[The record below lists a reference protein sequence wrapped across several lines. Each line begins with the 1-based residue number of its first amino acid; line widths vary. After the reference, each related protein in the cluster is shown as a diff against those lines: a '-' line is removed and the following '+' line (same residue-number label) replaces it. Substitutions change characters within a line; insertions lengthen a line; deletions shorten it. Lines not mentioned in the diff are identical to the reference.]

1 MKILVQIMKWKKKE
15 EQYYN
20 YQQCVNV
27 WVVKL
32 DIEAVIFSLIIW
44 QGSLEVNPSLWLAL
58 SWSGFCLPDHFHRD
72 GHKPCIFW
80 FSKAGKSKFAAKT
93 SAI

>member
-1 MKILVQIMKWKKKE
+1 MILVQIMKWKKKE
-15 EQYYN
+15 EQYYS

-44 QGSLEVNPSLWLAL
+44 
-58 SWSGFCLPDHFHRD
+58 
-72 GHKPCIFW
+72 
-80 FSKAGKSKFAAKT
+80 
-93 SAI
+93 